1 LCLFCG
7 KFISKLV
14 EFDSLAAEEVSHLN
28 ANPGGKERMEDL
40 AKSDTWRVFRIM
52 AELVEGFEALNGIGP
67 AVTIFGSARQRPG
80 SPYYDKCVRVAET
93 LARDGFAIISG
104 GGPGIMEAANRG
116 AKNAD
121 GKSVGL
127 NIELPMEQ
135 TANAFQDVRLE
146 FRYFFVRKL
155 MFVKYA
161 VGYVIFP
168 GGFGTMDELFEA
180 LTLIQ
185 TNKIRSFPVVL
196 VGGEY
201 WRGLIGWMKQA
212 MLAMGNV
219 DPGDLD
225 LVHIVEDPE
234 EVCAIINRR
243 YQDRISSIDMDRR
256 DKDRRGI

>member
-1 LCLFCG
+1 
-7 KFISKLV
+7 
-14 EFDSLAAEEVSHLN
+14 
-28 ANPGGKERMEDL
+28 MEDL

-67 AVTIFGSARQRPG
+67 AVTIFGSARLQPG
-80 SPYYDKCVRVAET
+80 SPYYDKCLKVAEN
-93 LARDGFAIISG
+93 LAKDGYAVISG

-116 AKNAD
+116 AQNAS
-121 GKSVGL
+121 GISVGL

-135 TANAFQDVRLE
+135 TPNLYQDVRLE

-185 TNKIRSFPVVL
+185 TKKIRSFPVVL
-196 VGGEY
+196 VGRNY
-201 WRGLIGWMKQA
+201 WQGMIEWMKKTVLEA
-212 MLAMGNV
+212 GNIGPE
-219 DPGDLD
+219 DIDLM
-225 LVHIVEDPE
+225 HIVDEPE
-234 EVCAIINRR
+234 EACAIINKR
-243 YQDRISSIDMDRR
+243 YKDRISGIHRDRR
-256 DKDRRGI
+256 NKARKGV

>member
-1 LCLFCG
+1 
-7 KFISKLV
+7 
-14 EFDSLAAEEVSHLN
+14 
-28 ANPGGKERMEDL
+28 MEDL

-67 AVTIFGSARQRPG
+67 AVTIFGSARLQPG
-80 SPYYDKCVRVAET
+80 SPYYDKCLKVAEN
-93 LARDGFAIISG
+93 LAKDGYAVISG

-116 AKNAD
+116 AQNAS
-121 GKSVGL
+121 GISVGL

-135 TANAFQDVRLE
+135 TPNLYQDVRLE

-185 TNKIRSFPVVL
+185 TKKIRSFPVVL
-196 VGGEY
+196 VGRDY
-201 WRGLIGWMKQA
+201 WQGMIEWMKKTVLEA
-212 MLAMGNV
+212 GNIGPE
-219 DPGDLD
+219 DIDLM
-225 LVHIVEDPE
+225 HIVDEPE
-234 EVCAIINRR
+234 EACEIINKR
-243 YQDRISSIDMDRR
+243 YKDRISGIHRDRR
-256 DKDRRGI
+256 NKARKGV